1 MTPPYRATGPRPFTR
16 VSSLLAFLGGR
27 RSTPARTV
35 WVGWHLS
42 RRAFLAG
49 SVSAGMVAAG
59 LGASVGSPAYA
70 AAARARGLGT
80 HGALRQPGSRPY
92 PHLPAGTDTLP
103 QIEHIVVIMMEN
115 HSFDDHL
122 GTLGRGDGLTPG
134 ADGRPVNYNPDPSG
148 GYVRSFHNPNTC
160 GETDSGITQSWN
172 ASHTCW
178 DNGTNMG
185 FVKGCSGA
193 AMGYWEGDDLPFYH
207 SMARLFPIGDRYFSS
222 VMAQTYPNR
231 RFLIAGTAL
240 GNISTDVTGISK
252 VDAPNGTIFDRLNEH
267 GITWK
272 DYYAD
277 LPTCALFEPV
287 FLNNRTK
294 AVHMTEFFADAA
306 SGSLPAFSL
315 VDPYGNFSEEDGDIT
330 VGEGYAALFIKA
342 VMSGPAWDK
351 TALIWVY
358 DEHGG
363 WYDHV
368 PPATGGQA
376 GRRAAHAD
384 GRRHPRLVRLHG
396 ISCSLLRGV
405 GLVEEG
411 LRLASHLRPH
421 VHPEV
426 GRDEVEPAGID
437 LPRRERQR
445 HVGLLRPDGE
455 ETPLRRPSRARG
467 TQEPV
472 LAARPPSRPA
482 PSPPRS
488 RRMFHTTCSDLP
500 AGSLPPAER
509 AAHLDPAARRR
520 AHGGPAAADTTG
532 DPGPGTA

>member
-1 MTPPYRATGPRPFTR
+1 
-16 VSSLLAFLGGR
+16 
-27 RSTPARTV
+27 
-35 WVGWHLS
+35 
-42 RRAFLAG
+42 
-49 SVSAGMVAAG
+49 
-59 LGASVGSPAYA
+59 
-70 AAARARGLGT
+70 
-80 HGALRQPGSRPY
+80 
-92 PHLPAGTDTLP
+92 
-103 QIEHIVVIMMEN
+103 MMEN

-193 AMGYWEGDDLPFYH
+193 AMGHWEGDDLPFYH

-267 GITWK
+267 GISWK

-330 VGEGYAALFIKA
+330 VGEGYAALFINA

-368 PPATGGQA
+368 PPQPAVKPDDVPPMLTPGDTPGSYDYTGFRVPCCVVSA
-376 GRRAAHAD
+376 WSKKDYVSHRTFDHTSI
-384 GRRHPRLVRLHG
+384 LK
-396 ISCSLLRGV
+396 
-405 GLVEEG
+405 LVETKWN
-411 LRLASHLRPH
+411 LPALTYRDANANDMLDFFDLTAKRPPFADP
-421 VHPEV
+421 PE
-426 GRDEVEPAGID
+426 
-437 LPRRERQR
+437 
-445 HVGLLRPDGE
+445 
-455 ETPLRRPSRARG
+455 
-467 TQEPV
+467 
-472 LAARPPSRPA
+472 LAAPKNPFSSPAASRPA

-488 RRMFHTTCSDLP
+488 RRCSTPPATTCPPGRFLRPTRGSPRSRRTPTALMAAQQRRIRQEIRAQAPAELP
-500 AGSLPPAER
+500 LPISSMARMERPRLEGPMALLRKGTLPPSPR
-509 AAHLDPAARRR
+509 CRPAAGARWSARSDASHR
-520 AHGGPAAADTTG
+520 DSR
-532 DPGPGTA
+532 

>member
-1 MTPPYRATGPRPFTR
+1 M
-16 VSSLLAFLGGR
+16 
-27 RSTPARTV
+27 
-35 WVGWHLS
+35 
-42 RRAFLAG
+42 
-49 SVSAGMVAAG
+49 
-59 LGASVGSPAYA
+59 
-70 AAARARGLGT
+70 
-80 HGALRQPGSRPY
+80 HGALLPPGSRPH

-103 QIEHIVVIMMEN
+103 QIEHIVVLMMEN

-160 GETDSGITQSWN
+160 GESDSGITQSWN

-178 DNGTNMG
+178 DGGTNMG
-185 FVKGCSGA
+185 FVKGCGGA

-207 SMARLFPIGDRYFSS
+207 SMARVFPIGDRYFSS

-267 GITWK
+267 GISWK

-287 FLNNRTK
+287 FLDNRTK

-330 VGEGYAALFIKA
+330 VGEGYAALFVNA

-351 TALIWVY
+351 TALVWVY

-368 PPATGGQA
+368 PPQPAVKPDDVPPMLTADDTPGSYDYTGFRVPCCVVSA
-376 GRRAAHAD
+376 WSKKDYVSHRTFDHTSI
-384 GRRHPRLVRLHG
+384 LK
-396 ISCSLLRGV
+396 
-405 GLVEEG
+405 LVETKWN
-411 LRLASHLRPH
+411 LPALTY
-421 VHPEV
+421 
-426 GRDEVEPAGID
+426 RDANAND
-437 LPRRERQR
+437 MT
-445 HVGLLRPDGE
+445 GLLRPGSE
-455 ETPLRRPSRARG
+455 AAPVRRSAHPGGAP
-467 TQEPV
+467 EPV
-472 LAARPPSRPA
+472 LQPGRTPARLHHHRAAGAVPHHVHGSARRIA
-482 PSPPRS
+482 PPR
-488 RRMFHTTCSDLP
+488 R
-500 AGSLPPAER
+500 G
-509 AAHLDPAARRR
+509 AAHGDPAARR
-520 AHGGPAAADTTG
+520 GTPEGPAAADTTG
-532 DPGPGTA
+532 DPGPGLRTASPLRPEAAHEEGHAPAVTER